1 MTTQPE
7 FPNLTPEFMNRV
19 SHMTTSEMRRAAADW
34 KARIDAKEVPA
45 DRVAGAV
52 SQLNYIRMQIEERKS
67 AGRLTRVLR
76 R

>member
-7 FPNLTPEFMNRV
+7 FPNLTQEFMNRV
-19 SHMTTSEMRRAAADW
+19 SHMTTSEMRRCAADW

-45 DRVAGAV
+45 DRIVSAK
-52 SQLNYIRMQIEERKS
+52 SQLNYIRLQIEDRKS
-67 AGRLTRVLR
+67 AGRLIRVLR